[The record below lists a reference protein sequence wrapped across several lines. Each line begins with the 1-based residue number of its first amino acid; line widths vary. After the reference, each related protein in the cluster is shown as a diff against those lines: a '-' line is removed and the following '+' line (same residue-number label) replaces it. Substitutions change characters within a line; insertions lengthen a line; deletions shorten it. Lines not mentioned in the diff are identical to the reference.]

1 MDNEKN
7 SVEKG
12 RESGDVALGAGLAAA
27 LGEVEGVIA
36 RLVSPGGCEWDQAQT
51 PETLCDY
58 LAEEAFE
65 LIDAIRRKDAA
76 GVSEELG
83 DVFFLLLWLARMH
96 AEAHGLTLTQALK
109 ANAAKMIRRHPHVFG
124 DVKVADVD
132 ELYRN
137 WERIKAEEK
146 AEAAHAAEEAG
157 QEVEAGAD
165 GVFASLPTGL
175 PPLLKAYRI
184 HSRAARVGFTWE
196 DDEDVEQQ
204 VESEWLE
211 WIDARLR
218 ENEADC
224 AHELGD
230 MIFSL
235 VELGRRKGIKANAA
249 LDAANRRFLDR
260 FSRMEKLAGA
270 RGLDFKALSL
280 DEKNAL
286 WDEVKAGE

>member
-1 MDNEKN
+1 MNKN
-7 SVEKG
+7 S
-12 RESGDVALGAGLAAA
+12 RPDTGDQAVFEAMTELDA
-27 LGEVEGVIA
+27 VIA
-36 RLVSPGGCEWDQAQT
+36 RLTAPDGCEWDRAQT
-51 PETLCDY
+51 PDSLCDY
-58 LAEEAFE
+58 LAEETFE

-96 AEAHGLTLTQALK
+96 HEAQGVTLAGALK
-109 ANAAKMIRRHPHVFG
+109 GNAAKMIRRHPHVFG
-124 DVKVADVD
+124 DVKVADVE

-146 AEAAHAAEEAG
+146 AEAALADEGAG
-157 QEVEAGAD
+157 SDNGPAPEG
-165 GVFASLPTGL
+165 GVFASLPAGL

-184 HSRAARVGFTWE
+184 HSRAARVGFTWD

-218 ENEADC
+218 EDSDDC

-249 LDAANRRFLDR
+249 LDAANRRFLTR
-260 FSRMEKLAGA
+260 FAAMETLAAA

-280 DEKNAL
+280 DEKNEL
-286 WDEVKAGE
+286 WDEVKSGE

>member
-1 MDNEKN
+1 MSEKSTSTGVN
-7 SVEKG
+7 DGAASE
-12 RESGDVALGAGLAAA
+12 ALAELEA
-27 LGEVEGVIA
+27 VIA
-36 RLVSPGGCEWDQAQT
+36 RLTASDGCEWDRAQT
-51 PETLCDY
+51 PDSLCDY
-58 LAEEAFE
+58 LAEETFE
-65 LIDAIRRKDAA
+65 LIDAIRRKDPA
-76 GVSEELG
+76 GVREELG

-96 AEAHGLTLTQALK
+96 KEAHGVTLAEALK
-109 ANAAKMIRRHPHVFG
+109 GNAAKMIRRHPHVFG
-124 DVKVADVD
+124 DAKVADVE

-146 AEAAHAAEEAG
+146 AEAALADEGAG
-157 QEVEAGAD
+157 SDNAPAPEG
-165 GVFASLPTGL
+165 GVFASLPAGL

-184 HSRAARVGFTWE
+184 HSRAARVGFTWD

-218 ENEADC
+218 EDSDDC

-249 LDAANRRFLDR
+249 LDAANRRFLTR
-260 FSRMEKLAGA
+260 FAAMETLAAA

-280 DEKNAL
+280 DEKNEL
-286 WDEVKAGE
+286 WDEVKSGE

>member
-1 MDNEKN
+1 MSLDDIKD
-7 SVEKG
+7 K
-12 RESGDVALGAGLAAA
+12 DQPALGAALAEINEVITRL
-27 LGEVEGVIA
+27 LG
-36 RLVSPGGCEWDQAQT
+36 PDGCEWDQAQT
-51 PETLCDY
+51 PDTLCDY
-58 LAEEAFE
+58 LAEETFE
-65 LIDAIRRKDAA
+65 LIDAIRRKDAR

-96 AEAHGLTLTQALK
+96 NEAHGLTLAQALSG
-109 ANAAKMIRRHPHVFG
+109 NAAKMIRRHPHVFG
-124 DVKVADVD
+124 DAKVADVE

-146 AEAAHAAEEAG
+146 AEAARAAGNEAG
-157 QEVEAGAD
+157 EGGAEG
-165 GVFASLPTGL
+165 GVFASLPSGL

-218 ENEADC
+218 EDEADC

-260 FSRMEKLAGA
+260 FSHMEKLAGA
-270 RGLDFKALSL
+270 RGLDFKTLSL
-280 DEKNAL
+280 DDKNAL